1 MEILPLL
8 PMELNEE
15 EFERYSRQII
25 LKYIGYEGQLKI
37 KNSKACVAGLG
48 GLGSIIAFQLTA
60 IGFGHVR
67 LVDRDVV
74 ERSNLHRQYLYDVDS
89 IGLPKV
95 EVAYEKLKKLNP
107 NVKLEPFPV
116 SVNEFSAGEV
126 LKDVDLV
133 IDGFDRISPRY
144 AVNRACVRLGI
155 PYIFGAALETYGNV
169 STIIPGKTPC
179 LECIFPNLDDRRL
192 PTCSTVGVHP
202 SLLSIIASIEV
213 SEAVN
218 LVLGSP
224 KLAGKL
230 LYFDLSDYTIVDVN
244 VSRVSNCPVCS
255 GHTRKI
261 VLNKDV
267 IVEEVCGRMGLPTYI
282 ISPTTIKNL
291 DIQHARVNLENSGAK
306 IVANGKFGLTFTLN
320 DFYVSVL
327 KSGVM
332 VIVGAKSVIE
342 AEELYGTLSKDF
354 KNEILPL

>member
-1 MEILPLL
+1 
-8 PMELNEE
+8 MELSEE

-25 LKYIGYEGQLKI
+25 LKYIGYEGQLKL
-37 KNSKACVAGLG
+37 KNSRVCVAGLG
-48 GLGSIIAFQLTA
+48 GLGSIIAYQLTA
-60 IGFGHVR
+60 MGFGNIR

-107 NVKLEPFPV
+107 NVKLEPLPV
-116 SVNEFSAGEV
+116 SVNEFSAEEV

-144 AVNRACVRLGI
+144 AVNRACVRLDI

-230 LYFDLSDYTIVDVN
+230 LYFDLADYTIVDVN
-244 VSRVSNCPVCS
+244 VSKVSDCPVCS
-255 GHTRKI
+255 GRTGKGKI
-261 VLNKDV
+261 VSDKDV

-282 ISPTTIKNL
+282 ISPKTIKNL
-291 DIQHARVNLENSGAK
+291 DILHARVNLENSGAK
-306 IVANGKFGLTFTLN
+306 IVANGKFGLTFTVN
-320 DFYVSVL
+320 DLYVSVL

-332 VIVGAKSVIE
+332 VIVGAKSVSE
-342 AEELYGTLSKDF
+342 AEELYGRLSK
-354 KNEILPL
+354 IL

>member
-1 MEILPLL
+1 MLT
-8 PMELNEE
+8 MELSEE

-25 LKYIGYEGQLKI
+25 LKYIGYEGQLKL
-37 KNSKACVAGLG
+37 KNSRVCVAGLG
-48 GLGSIIAFQLTA
+48 GLGSIIAYQLTA
-60 IGFGHVR
+60 MGFGHVR

-74 ERSNLHRQYLYDVDS
+74 ERSNLHRQYLYDVKS

-107 NVKLEPFPV
+107 NVKLEPYPI
-116 SVNEFSAGEV
+116 SVNEFSAEEV

-144 AVNRACVRLGI
+144 AVNRACIRLGI

-179 LECIFPNLDDRRL
+179 LECIFPSLDDRRL

-230 LYFDLSDYTIVDVN
+230 LYFDLADYTIVDVS

-255 GHTRKI
+255 GRTGKI
-261 VLNKDV
+261 VSNKKDV

-291 DIQHARVNLENSGAK
+291 DILHARVNLENSGAK
-306 IVANGKFGLTFTLN
+306 IVANGKFGLTFTVN

-342 AEELYGTLSKDF
+342 AEELYVKFSKVF
-354 KNEILPL
+354 